1 MFCTRKVAVDTF
13 YVGAS
18 DRRLERFENL
28 FPIPRGVSYNSYVIL
43 DDKTALLDTVDP
55 SVSAQFWENVTHILG
70 GRALDYL
77 FINHMEPD
85 HCSVLDEALRR
96 YPELKLVGNR
106 KTFTMVSQFF
116 GIDVSSRAVEVVEGD
131 ELSLG
136 SHTLNFIT
144 APMVHWPEVM
154 FTYDQKSKALFSAD
168 AFGTFGALCGNIF
181 DDELDF
187 DRDWLPDAR
196 RYYSNIVGKYG
207 VQVQSALAKSAPLD
221 IALICPLHGPV
232 WRGNIAYILDKYRL
246 WSSWAPEDKGVV
258 VAYGSMYGHTKSVAD
273 ALAALLADRGVKNIA
288 VHDVSATDVSYVI
301 SDLFRFSHAVFA
313 SVTYNSALYPKM
325 ETLFVDMK
333 ALGIKGRT
341 VALIENGTWAAAAA
355 KNMNN
360 ILSEMKDMTVLDGG
374 FSIKSAKLDDGN
386 GELAALA
393 DSVAASL

>member
-1 MFCTRKVAVDTF
+1 
-13 YVGAS
+13 
-18 DRRLERFENL
+18 
-28 FPIPRGVSYNSYVIL
+28 
-43 DDKTALLDTVDP
+43 
-55 SVSAQFWENVTHILG
+55 HILG